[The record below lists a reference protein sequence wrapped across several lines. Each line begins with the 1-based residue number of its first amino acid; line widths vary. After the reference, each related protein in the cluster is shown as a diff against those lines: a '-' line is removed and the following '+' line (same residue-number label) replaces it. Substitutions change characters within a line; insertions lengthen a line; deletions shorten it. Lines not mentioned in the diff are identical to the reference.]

1 MNSVV
6 VRVMFAS
13 LVTAA
18 IVWALILGWW
28 QANDFSPTTSDLL
41 LYLGGIPLS
50 LLLGYWLLRGFIE
63 HLGKPVTVDEAS
75 TPNLPLDDDPL
86 APARKVSDAA
96 ARQFSLLLLDAMLET
111 AVGQSGDDV
120 VAALQSGQRPEPSE
134 DLVDAQGFP
143 AFAAAIPDLDTE
155 SLAERLDAN
164 PDMANLVSRPA
175 GLRLLAL
182 LDRVA
187 SRLESALED
196 RSAGKVLRVILIVPA
211 EWVQGELP
219 ALRGWLQTNYW
230 QAFSAPPPELL
241 IVPATNN
248 SDVLQKLDDEIVR
261 ANSSR
266 MDNELIALIG
276 AVSNIDQQI
285 IDQWSDHGRLFGPEA
300 QDGEIPGEAAV
311 ALLLAKAGAPDAE
324 AGSTV
329 TLGRIAQGRRDKR
342 LDAGGRVSGQL
353 VETLFADVLAISGV
367 SHQEVGSLVLD
378 ADHRSRQ
385 LAEAMTGG
393 GEGLAH
399 LEPVEDVLPSSA
411 VTGSVDPIGPL
422 LALACARTRV
432 LADTRPALCLSNHA
446 PLERAA
452 LLVRPIPADTQPES
466 ENT

>member
-6 VRVMFAS
+6 VRATFAGI
-13 LVTAA
+13 VTAA
-18 IVWALILGWW
+18 IVWALVLGWW
-28 QANDFSPTTSDLL
+28 QANDFSPSTSDLL
-41 LYLGGIPLS
+41 LYLVGIPLS

-63 HLGKPVTVDEAS
+63 HLGKPVTVGEAS
-75 TPNLPLDDDPL
+75 TPDLPLDDDPL
-86 APARKVSDAA
+86 APARKVSEAA
-96 ARQFSLLLLDAMLET
+96 ARQFSLLLLDAMIET
-111 AVGQSGDDV
+111 AAGQSGEDV
-120 VAALQSGQRPEPSE
+120 LTALQSGKRPGPSD
-134 DLVDAQGFP
+134 DLVDGQGFP
-143 AFAAAIPDLDTE
+143 VFAAVIPDLETE
-155 SLAERLDAN
+155 SLAERLDAT
-164 PDMANLVSRPA
+164 PDMANLLERPA
-175 GLRLLAL
+175 GLRLLAM

-187 SRLESALED
+187 SRLESSLED
-196 RSAGKVLRVILIVPA
+196 RSTGKVLRVIWIVPA

-230 QAFSAPPPELL
+230 QAFSAPPPEVL
-241 IVPATNN
+241 IVPA
-248 SDVLQKLDDEIVR
+248 SSSGEVLQKLDDEIVR
-261 ANSSR
+261 ANRST

-285 IDQWSDHGRLFGPEA
+285 IDHWSDHGRLFGPEA

-311 ALLLAKAGAPDAE
+311 ALLLTKAGASNSD

-353 VETLFADVLAISGV
+353 VEALFADVLGISGI

-385 LAEAMTGG
+385 LAEAMAGG
-393 GEGLAH
+393 GEALAH
-399 LEPVEDVLPSSA
+399 LEPVEDVLPSGS
-411 VTGSVDPIGPL
+411 VTGSIDPIGPL
-422 LALACARTRV
+422 VALACARARV

-452 LLVRPIPADTQPES
+452 LLVKPVPADTQPES